1 MFITKSK
8 DINNKL
14 NELSLPF
21 LMFDITIKAIFSD
34 EVNILAKMVSDITGI
49 DYKLLEDNVI
59 LETNELPVSRNKE
72 KAKKCDFILKIN
84 EDNILNLEINTS
96 YYPEVVIKNLSY
108 LFGIYSRSAKR
119 GKDYNENILIRQVN
133 LNCYDNEKD
142 KVLSKYTLLEE
153 ETHKLYSNSVAIF
166 DLNVAK
172 CSEAYY
178 NLSKKEEIPNYI
190 RWGALLYN
198 RNLEK
203 IPEIAYGIMTDKE
216 IEIIMDKIDKL
227 TDDSLFMSDL
237 ETIEMHEKEERAI
250 RAYEIKIAAE
260 QGMAKGMAEGK
271 AKGKAEGKAEGMAE
285 GIEKNT
291 KEMIRAMIKN
301 NATLDFISKVTNKS
315 IKEIEKIIK
324 E

>member
-1 MFITKSK
+1 MNIIKCK
-8 DINNKL
+8 KINKKL

-21 LMFDITIKAIFSD
+21 LMFDISMKAVFID

-59 LETNELPVSRNKE
+59 LETNELPVSRNNE

-84 EDNILNLEINTS
+84 EDNIINLEINTS
-96 YYPEVVIKNLSY
+96 YYPEIIIKNLSY
-108 LFGIYSRSAKR
+108 LFGIYSRSSKK

-133 LNCYDNEKD
+133 LNCYDNDKD

-172 CSEAYY
+172 CNEVYY
-178 NLSKKEEIPNYI
+178 NLSEKEEIPNYI
-190 RWGALLYN
+190 RWGVLLYN
-198 RNLEK
+198 RDFEK

-250 RAYEIKIAAE
+250 RAYGEKLATE
-260 QGMAKGMAEGK
+260 R
-271 AKGKAEGKAEGMAE
+271 GKAEGKAEGR
-285 GIEKNT
+285 IEEQ
-291 KEMIRAMIKN
+291 KELILSMIKN
-301 NATLDFISKVTNKS
+301 DIDMNMISKITNKS
-315 IKEIEKIIK
+315 IEEIEKIIK
-324 E
+324 Q

>member
-1 MFITKSK
+1 MNAVKCK
-8 DINNKL
+8 DINRKL

-21 LMFDITIKAIFSD
+21 LMFDIMFDISIKAIFTD
-34 EVNILAKMVSDITGI
+34 EVNILSKMVSDITGI

-59 LETNELPVSRNKE
+59 LETNEIPVNRKNE
-72 KAKKCDFILKIN
+72 KAKRCDFILKIN
-84 EDNILNLEINTS
+84 EDNIINLEINTS
-96 YYPEVVIKNLSY
+96 YYLEVVIKNLSY
-108 LFGIYSRSAKR
+108 IFGIYSRSAKK
-119 GKDYNENILIRQVN
+119 GEDYNENILIRQVN
-133 LNCYDNEKD
+133 LNCYNNEKD

-172 CSEAYY
+172 CNEVYY
-178 NLSKKEEIPNYI
+178 NLSEKEEIPNYI

-198 RNLEK
+198 RDFEK

-237 ETIEMHEKEERAI
+237 ETIEMYEKEERAI
-250 RAYEIKIAAE
+250 RAYGEKLATEKGLAE
-260 QGMAKGMAEGK
+260 GLAKGR
-271 AKGKAEGKAEGMAE
+271 AE
-285 GIEKNT
+285 GIEQNT
-291 KEMIRAMIKN
+291 KELILSMIEN
-301 NATLDFISKVTNKS
+301 GATLEFVSKVTNKS
-315 IKEIEKIIK
+315 VEDIEKIIK

>member
-1 MFITKSK
+1 MNAVKCK
-8 DINNKL
+8 DINRKL

-21 LMFDITIKAIFSD
+21 LMFDISIKAIFTD
-34 EVNILAKMVSDITGI
+34 EVNILSKMVSDITGI

-59 LETNELPVSRNKE
+59 LETNEIPVNRKNE
-72 KAKKCDFILKIN
+72 KAKRCDFILKIN
-84 EDNILNLEINTS
+84 EDNIINLEINTS
-96 YYPEVVIKNLSY
+96 YYPEIVIKNLSY
-108 LFGIYSRSAKR
+108 LFGIYSRSSKK
-119 GKDYNENILIRQVN
+119 GEDYNENILIRQVN

-153 ETHKLYSNSVAIF
+153 ETHKLYSNSVSIF

-172 CSEAYY
+172 CNEVYY
-178 NLSKKEEIPNYI
+178 NLSEKEEIPNYI

-198 RNLEK
+198 RDFEK

-250 RAYEIKIAAE
+250 RAYGEKLAAE
-260 QGMAKGMAEGK
+260 RGRSEGRAEGR
-271 AKGKAEGKAEGMAE
+271 
-285 GIEKNT
+285 IEEQ
-291 KEMIRAMIKN
+291 KELILSMIKN
-301 NATLDFISKVTNKS
+301 DVDMNMISKITNKS
-315 IKEIEKIIK
+315 IEDIEKIIK